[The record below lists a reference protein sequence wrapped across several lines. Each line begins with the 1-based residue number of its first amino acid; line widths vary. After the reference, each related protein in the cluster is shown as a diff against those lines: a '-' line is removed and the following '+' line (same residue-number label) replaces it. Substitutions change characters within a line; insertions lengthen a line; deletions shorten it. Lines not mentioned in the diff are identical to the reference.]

1 MMYEYMELSDETLIT
16 HSQLLGD
23 GENKTVQVHF
33 ERPVEGGFDT
43 ARCELPSYKWIKR
56 EGFTDDEIKN
66 FTRFLENNAHLIFR
80 FAENGGILSA

>member
-1 MMYEYMELSDETLIT
+1 MIT

-33 ERPVEGGFDT
+33 ERPVEGGFDS

-56 EGFTDDEIKN
+56 EGFTDDEIKK

-80 FAENGGILSA
+80 FADNGGILSA